1 MAFKEIGIEIEWS
14 GEGVDEIGKDKA
26 TGKVHVKV
34 DPKYFRP
41 TEVESLM
48 ADSGKSKE
56 LLGWERKIT
65 FDDLLRIMVDS
76 DMRKAGL
83 EPVGDGDKIL
93 AEKFP
98 DRWWNSD

>member
-1 MAFKEIGIEIEWS
+1 MTAYLPMPFFDACHLNSKYCE
-14 GEGVDEIGKDKA
+14 
-26 TGKVHVKV
+26 
-34 DPKYFRP
+34 KYFRP

-56 LLGWERKIT
+56 LLGWEPRIT

-83 EPVGDGDKIL
+83 KPVGKGDKIL
-93 AEKFP
+93 SEKFP